1 MRKSDKMK
9 NFKQANL
16 IAEQLYLK
24 NKGIVNESSRYD
36 NKFTDFN
43 EWIDVCTKDIN
54 QNSYYSSGKV
64 DLIKDTVDDN
74 GRSYRDL
81 YGEMS
86 WDELMNEIKAMY
98 QQTGNVYPIFEKYG
112 WVYNS
117 DLGYS
122 VIGGSSN
129 SKNNRNL
136 GCYKNGDL
144 KLCWSSFE
152 AIGEWDNDKKEGVGP
167 MTQGDAEKLSNA
179 IYPTGSRKD

>member
-43 EWIDVCTKDIN
+43 EWIDVCTKEIN
-54 QNSYYSSGKV
+54 KDYSSKMV
-64 DLIKDTVDDN
+64 DLVTVTKDEN
-74 GRSYRDL
+74 GKEEREVT
-81 YGEMS
+81 GEMS
-86 WDELMNEIKAMY
+86 WDELMNEFKAVY
-98 QQTGNVYPIFEKYG
+98 QSTGNVYPVILKYG
-112 WVYNS
+112 WIYNS
-117 DLGYS
+117 DLGYA
-122 VIGGSSN
+122 VIGGISGTGN
-129 SKNNRNL
+129 DRNV